1 MIWMYRKDL
10 FHKYG
15 DQMSQDL
22 GFDPQPSPSLTWD
35 QYYQIANWFNENQ
48 DEVPYGTGHQ
58 ARQYDSLMCDFSNIL
73 WAYGGDYFHSEEI
86 GSLGTTNPG
95 PCTLDEP
102 KALEGAEFYKKLL
115 SIAHP
120 GSVSWDW
127 NATDEAFRTEQ
138 VAMVPNWHEFAAVDQ
153 DPAESTIVGKIGY
166 SPPPQ
171 RPGEKREHVGWDG
184 RRHKRRLADQRADG
198 GLAVFGLGYLA

>member
-102 KALEGAEFYKKLL
+102 KALEAPSSTRSCCPSRILAASRGTGTPRTRL
-115 SIAHP
+115 S
-120 GSVSWDW
+120 GRNRSRWY
-127 NATDEAFRTEQ
+127 RTGT
-138 VAMVPNWHEFAAVDQ
+138 
-153 DPAESTIVGKIGY
+153 S
-166 SPPPQ
+166 SPPWTRT
-171 RPGEKREHVGWDG
+171 RPS
-184 RRHKRRLADQRADG
+184 RR
-198 GLAVFGLGYLA
+198 

>member
-1 MIWMYRKDL
+1 M
-10 FHKYG
+10 
-15 DQMSQDL
+15 
-22 GFDPQPSPSLTWD
+22 TWE

-73 WAYGGDYFHSEEI
+73 WSYGGDYFDSAEI
-86 GSLGTTNPG
+86 GSLGTANPG

-102 KALEGAEFYKKLL
+102 NALEAAEFYKLL

-166 SPPPQ
+166 SPLPQ
-171 RPGEKREHVGWDG
+171 GPGQKREHVGRDW
-184 RRHKRRLADQRADG
+184 RRCKRRLADQRAS
-198 GLAVFGLGYLA
+198 GLAVPGLGHFARHDAYGLEERRRGRDPDTGLPL